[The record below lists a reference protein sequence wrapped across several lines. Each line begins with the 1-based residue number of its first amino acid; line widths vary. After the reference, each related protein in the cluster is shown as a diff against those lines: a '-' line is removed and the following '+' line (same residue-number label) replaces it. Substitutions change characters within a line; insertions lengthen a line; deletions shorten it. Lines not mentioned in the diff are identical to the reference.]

1 MHKHAYMIIAHNE
14 FDLLETLV
22 RLLDDPRNDLYI
34 HIDAKVQDLDFARF
48 HGLVQHANLQ
58 FTPRRLSVTWGHSS
72 QVMTELLLLQTAVAG
87 EDPAQ
92 PYAYYHL
99 ISGVDLPIKSND
111 EIHAFF
117 DQNEGKE
124 FVHFSKNEPDPG
136 FATRIRYYHLF
147 RKKRNGFTKVLAQ
160 IAFRLQVLLRVDRLK
175 GQGLIVQK
183 GTNWFSITGDFAK
196 YIVSQAERV
205 EQLFAYSYCGDEVF
219 VQTMLVNSPF
229 AANLYMPNCNN
240 DQMACARLID
250 WERGHPYVFRMA
262 DYDEIMQ
269 SPAMFAR
276 KFSMQADPEIVKAIQ
291 AALCNRKGNIVY
303 EE

>member
-1 MHKHAYMIIAHNE
+1 M
-14 FDLLETLV
+14 
-22 RLLDDPRNDLYI
+22 
-34 HIDAKVQDLDFARF
+34 
-48 HGLVQHANLQ
+48 
-58 FTPRRLSVTWGHSS
+58 
-72 QVMTELLLLQTAVAG
+72 
-87 EDPAQ
+87 
-92 PYAYYHL
+92 
-99 ISGVDLPIKSND
+99 
-111 EIHAFF
+111 
-117 DQNEGKE
+117 
-124 FVHFSKNEPDPG
+124 HFSKNEPDPG

-160 IAFRLQVLLRVDRLK
+160 IAFRLQVLFRVDRLK
-175 GQGLIVQK
+175 GQNLVVQK

-196 YIVSQAERV
+196 YIVSQADRV
-205 EQLFAYSYCGDEVF
+205 EQLFAYCYCGDEVF

-250 WERGHPYVFRMA
+250 WERGRPYVFRMA

-276 KFSMQADPEIVKAIQ
+276 KFSMQADSEIVKAIQ
-291 AALCNRKGNIVY
+291 AALCNRKGNIVC

>member
-1 MHKHAYMIIAHNE
+1 MKN
-14 FDLLETLV
+14 F
-22 RLLDDPRNDLYI
+22 
-34 HIDAKVQDLDFARF
+34 DFAYF
-48 HGLVQHANLQ
+48 KQLVQKSKLE
-58 FTPRRLSVTWGHSS
+58 FTLRRLSVTWGHSS
-72 QVMTELLLLQTAVAG
+72 QVMTELLLLQTAMAG

-124 FVHFSKNEPDPG
+124 FVHFSKNESDPG
-136 FATRIRYYHLF
+136 FATRIQYYHLF

-160 IAFRLQVLLRVDRLK
+160 IAFRLQVLLRIDRLK
-175 GQGLIVQK
+175 GQGLTVQK

-196 YIVSQAERV
+196 YIVGQTERV
-205 EQLFAYSYCGDEVF
+205 EQLFVYSYCGDEVF
-219 VQTMLVNSPF
+219 VQTMLANSPF

-250 WERGHPYVFRMA
+250 WERGNPYVFRMA

-276 KFSMQADPEIVKAIQ
+276 KFSMQTDPEIVKAIQ
-291 AALCNRKGNIVY
+291 AKI
-303 EE
+303 EEKNYAK